1 MLWSNIRVMKT
12 KFWLAVSMC
21 ASLLFLT
28 LPSSPLSASSAGQKC
43 SKAGALAGTKSAPL
57 ICAKVGGKQ
66 VWKSTKKGST
76 AVARIETVSQANAR
90 KSAKSYL
97 NYSAFSRTGLIE
109 QLEYEK
115 FSTADATYGVD
126 AQNADWNAQAA
137 RSAKEYLAYSS
148 FSRLSLIDQ
157 LVYEGFTQ
165 AQAEYG
171 VSTTGL

>member
-1 MLWSNIRVMKT
+1 
-12 KFWLAVSMC
+12 
-21 ASLLFLT
+21 
-28 LPSSPLSASSAGQKC
+28 
-43 SKAGALAGTKSAPL
+43 
-57 ICAKVGGKQ
+57 
-66 VWKSTKKGST
+66 
-76 AVARIETVSQANAR
+76 
-90 KSAKSYL
+90 
-97 NYSAFSRTGLIE
+97 LIE